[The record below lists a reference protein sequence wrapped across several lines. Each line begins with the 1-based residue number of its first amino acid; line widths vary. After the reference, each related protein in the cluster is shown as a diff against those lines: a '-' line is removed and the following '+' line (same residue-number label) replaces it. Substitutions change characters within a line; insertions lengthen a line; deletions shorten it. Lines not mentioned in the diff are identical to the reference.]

1 MRGLR
6 TSLSRQALPSTG
18 PVQMPIPER
27 PSFKTPSEGS
37 ERSPFTNYSAA
48 ETRLPT
54 NLKVLHLLAKIATLD
69 GLSTKS
75 PRKGRSS
82 GHSKHRSGRLSA
94 PRNLLNLLRH
104 CSRTIRSIHRPHS
117 VRLSDRHFS
126 TSLRTA
132 QGPTT
137 NIRIVVRRCN
147 ATRHSPK
154 IFHTVSGG
162 GRAISLSARCQ
173 GTAWNS
179 LDIISP

>member
-1 MRGLR
+1 
-6 TSLSRQALPSTG
+6 
-18 PVQMPIPER
+18 MPIPER

-104 CSRTIRSIHRPHS
+104 CSRTIRSIHRPH
-117 VRLSDRHFS
+117 
-126 TSLRTA
+126 TSLRACVQHKGRHQTSGLLYA
-132 QGPTT
+132 AALLPL
-137 NIRIVVRRCN
+137 
-147 ATRHSPK
+147 HSPK